1 MRAVVEGRLDP
12 GSGAFQTHIDRCLG
26 CRACETVCPSGVEYG
41 SLLELARAEAARARK
56 PSFMPRALLAVFS
69 SRVAMR
75 VVMVLS
81 LAFRLTG
88 LPALGARILPSVGP
102 LRRLRFALA
111 MLAASEPW
119 KRPGGA
125 VPRSGPQPAVRTV
138 ERDQVAFRVALLRGC
153 VQRWLFAPVNLATV
167 RVLEMNGCRVE
178 LTEGQGCCGALHAHG
193 GDLGAARALARR
205 NVDAFSQA
213 GVDFIAVNAAGCGA
227 VMREYGHLLAAEP
240 AYAERAK
247 EIAAR
252 VRDASELLAAR
263 GPLAGAPVPVSAT
276 YDAPCHLQHAQRVTS
291 PPQAVLAAIPGLDLR
306 PLQGEDECCG
316 GAGIYGLTHDELG
329 GRIGR
334 DKADAVERTGAELVV
349 TANPG
354 CAMQIGAWLRLRGSR
369 TRAVHLI
376 EMLDESYRR
385 AGYYP

>member
-1 MRAVVEGRLDP
+1 
-12 GSGAFQTHIDRCLG
+12 
-26 CRACETVCPSGVEYG
+26 
-41 SLLELARAEAARARK
+41 
-56 PSFMPRALLAVFS
+56 
-69 SRVAMR
+69 
-75 VVMVLS
+75 
-81 LAFRLTG
+81 LTG
-88 LPALGARILPSVGP
+88 LPSLGARILPGVRP

-119 KRPGGA
+119 KRPGGGVPHA
-125 VPRSGPQPAVRTV
+125 GGTAPAARTVPRDP
-138 ERDQVAFRVALLRGC
+138 VAPRVALLRGC

-167 RVLEMNGCRVE
+167 RVLEMNGCKVD
-178 LTEGQGCCGALHAHG
+178 LAEGQGCCGALHAHG
-193 GDLGAARALARR
+193 GDLETARALARR
-205 NVDAFSQA
+205 NVDVFSQA
-213 GVDFIAVNAAGCGA
+213 GVDFIAVNAVGCGA
-227 VMREYGHLLAAEP
+227 VMREFGHLLADDP

-263 GPLAGAPVPVSAT
+263 GPLPGAPVPVTAT

-291 PPQAVLAAIPGLDLR
+291 PPKAVLSAIPGLDLR

-316 GAGIYGLTHDELG
+316 GAGIYGLTHEELG

-334 DKADAVERTGAELVV
+334 DKADAVERTGADVLV

-369 TRAVHLI
+369 TRTVHLI
-376 EMLDESYRR
+376 ELLDESYRR